1 MAEVGGSNPSRA
13 YQSPWPYLA
22 ISVQAF
28 ASAGPAGLYNE
39 NRGLGE
45 VVRERENGDP
55 TSNAESHPK

>member
-1 MAEVGGSNPSRA
+1 MAPSCP
-13 YQSPWPYLA
+13 PWPYLA

-55 TSNAESHPK
+55 TSNAERHPK